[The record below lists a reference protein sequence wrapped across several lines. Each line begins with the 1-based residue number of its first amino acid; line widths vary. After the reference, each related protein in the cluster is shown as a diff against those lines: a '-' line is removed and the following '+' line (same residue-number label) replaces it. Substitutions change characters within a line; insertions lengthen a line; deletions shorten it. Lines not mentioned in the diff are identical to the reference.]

1 MRTDE
6 DDDNIFEPDPL
17 LNCEQNPEYPM
28 IHPCVDPPLCS
39 NCQKSELSFFD
50 PNCPGCHEILLR
62 PTTLVP
68 EIFAILRQWTPQT
81 QQNIEL
87 LVDQILERGANI
99 NDRDGLTDM
108 TLLHYASKAGASGV
122 GDAEMASRVVTMLL
136 DKGADPFIRCR
147 WTNMTALHYAAYFD
161 IAPAIKILLKTT
173 KAIDIDHTCSEFDHG
188 SALHIAASNVA
199 YNAVKVLQQNG
210 ANAYMKDD
218 LGRYPIDCVPDP
230 KNFPE
235 DSEMGKL
242 AAKIRKMMPEAGPV
256 SPNTCSPIFDPT
268 QSRVT
273 LQAMGLRLGDKVV
286 INGTKSGALRYCGPT
301 EFAAGIWAG
310 IELDEPIGKNDGSV
324 GGIMYFRCA
333 SNHGV
338 FAPVSKIAKLG
349 SSPVRVSTSGCTSSP
364 LKTPRPLSVDISH
377 ISAKVDTEQAVLGLN
392 GNHHITITTLIIIIV
407 IITTIIIIT
416 IIIITVVI
424 IIIII
429 IIVIVTIISMKLTHF
444 LTNCCY
450 RSCPECMAA
459 VLCMINKSKKNKR
472 LIVPVMLILVTTDIY
487 VGRSKSTASST
498 SDGGDIEVGDR
509 VIVAGQRKGTVR
521 FYGETQFALGCW
533 YGIEL
538 DRAVGKNDGS
548 VNGQRYFTCKAKYG
562 VFAPP
567 SRIQKLG
574 EKRFSSS
581 ESLDTIS
588 WGAVSEK
595 NEKRSSSS
603 NSSRLRT
610 PTKLAKN
617 TNPKIARVPGASS
630 DLKLE
635 IGMGVFCSNELGVIR
650 YIGPTDFAEGIWIGV
665 ELRTAKGKND
675 GSVNNKRYFLCKP
688 NCGLL
693 VRPNKITVRGI
704 NGAKLMGGETS
715 VEKENSL
722 NGELKNK

>member
-1 MRTDE
+1 MLTRMLAARLERKKQRELESMRTDE
-6 DDDNIFEPDPL
+6 EEDDDIFEPEPDPL
-17 LNCEQNPEYPM
+17 LVSLNSDTNPDYPM

-39 NCQKSELSFFD
+39 SCQKSDLSFFD
-50 PNCPGCHEILLR
+50 PNCPSCQEILLR

-81 QQNIEL
+81 QQNIET
-87 LVDQILERGANI
+87 LVNQILERGANI

-161 IAPAIKILLKTT
+161 IAPVIKILLKTT

-210 ANAYMKDD
+210 ANTYMKDD

-310 IELDEPIGKNDGSV
+310 IELDEAIGKNDGSV
-324 GGIMYFRCA
+324 SGIMYFRCA
-333 SNHGV
+333 PSHGV

-349 SSPVRVSTSGCTSSP
+349 SSPVRVSKTSLVGSP

-377 ISAKVDTEQAVLGLN
+377 ISAKVDT
-392 GNHHITITTLIIIIV
+392 
-407 IITTIIIIT
+407 
-416 IIIITVVI
+416 
-424 IIIII
+424 
-429 IIVIVTIISMKLTHF
+429 
-444 LTNCCY
+444 
-450 RSCPECMAA
+450 
-459 VLCMINKSKKNKR
+459 
-472 LIVPVMLILVTTDIY
+472 
-487 VGRSKSTASST
+487 GRSKSTASST

-548 VNGQRYFTCKAKYG
+548 VNGQRYFTCKSKYG

-567 SRIQKLG
+567 SRVQRLG

-595 NEKRSSSS
+595 NEKRSPSS

-610 PTKLAKN
+610 PTKLSKS
-617 TNPKIARVPGASS
+617 NPKIARVPGASS
-630 DLKLE
+630 DLKLD

-650 YIGPTDFAEGIWIGV
+650 YIGTTDFAEGIWIGV
-665 ELRTAKGKND
+665 ELRTPKGKND

-688 NCGLL
+688 NHGLL

-704 NGAKLMGGETS
+704 NGAKLMGAEPHYS
-715 VEKENSL
+715 SEKENNIT
-722 NGELKNK
+722 NGDMKNK

>member
-377 ISAKVDTEQAVLGLN
+377 ISAKVDT
-392 GNHHITITTLIIIIV
+392 
-407 IITTIIIIT
+407 
-416 IIIITVVI
+416 
-424 IIIII
+424 
-429 IIVIVTIISMKLTHF
+429 
-444 LTNCCY
+444 
-450 RSCPECMAA
+450 
-459 VLCMINKSKKNKR
+459 
-472 LIVPVMLILVTTDIY
+472 
-487 VGRSKSTASST
+487 GRSKSTASST

>member
-1 MRTDE
+1 MLTRMLAAKLERKKQKELESMRTDE
-6 DDDNIFEPDPL
+6 EDDNIFEPDPL

-161 IAPAIKILLKTT
+161 IAPVIKILLKTT

-286 INGTKSGALRYCGPT
+286 INGTKSGYLRYCGPT

-349 SSPVRVSTSGCTSSP
+349 SSPVRVSTSGCAGSP

-377 ISAKVDTEQAVLGLN
+377 ISAKVDT
-392 GNHHITITTLIIIIV
+392 
-407 IITTIIIIT
+407 
-416 IIIITVVI
+416 
-424 IIIII
+424 
-429 IIVIVTIISMKLTHF
+429 
-444 LTNCCY
+444 
-450 RSCPECMAA
+450 
-459 VLCMINKSKKNKR
+459 
-472 LIVPVMLILVTTDIY
+472 
-487 VGRSKSTASST
+487 GRSKSTASST
-498 SDGGDIEVGDR
+498 SDGGEIDVGDR

-548 VNGQRYFTCKAKYG
+548 VNGQRYFNCKAKYG

-567 SRIQKLG
+567 SRVQKLG

-630 DLKLE
+630 ELKLE

-650 YIGPTDFAEGIWIGV
+650 YIGPTDFAEGVWIGV

-722 NGELKNK
+722 NEEEKTVKDNRHYDVTSATLTSLEHIVPEDIDTEVLESVSPAVSCRLTGFVPKLKKRSDYFGAFDLQKYAFL

>member
-1 MRTDE
+1 MLTRMLAAKLERKKQKELESMRTDE
-6 DDDNIFEPDPL
+6 EDDNIFEPDPL

-161 IAPAIKILLKTT
+161 IAPVIKILLKTT

-286 INGTKSGALRYCGPT
+286 INGTKSGYLRYCGPT

-349 SSPVRVSTSGCTSSP
+349 SSPVRVSTSGCAGSP

-377 ISAKVDTEQAVLGLN
+377 ISAKVDT
-392 GNHHITITTLIIIIV
+392 
-407 IITTIIIIT
+407 
-416 IIIITVVI
+416 
-424 IIIII
+424 
-429 IIVIVTIISMKLTHF
+429 
-444 LTNCCY
+444 
-450 RSCPECMAA
+450 
-459 VLCMINKSKKNKR
+459 
-472 LIVPVMLILVTTDIY
+472 
-487 VGRSKSTASST
+487 GRSKSTASST
-498 SDGGDIEVGDR
+498 SDGGEIDVGDR

-548 VNGQRYFTCKAKYG
+548 VNGQRYFNCKAKYG

-567 SRIQKLG
+567 SRVQKLG

-595 NEKRSSSS
+595 NEKRSSSELGGS

-630 DLKLE
+630 ELKLE

-650 YIGPTDFAEGIWIGV
+650 YIGPTDFAEGVWIGV